1 MAGVIAFFKEDWKQ
15 FRADEPGERFENH
28 TDRVKRGPKAAL
40 VIQVFMGVI
49 LLAGGIVL
57 MFIPGPAI
65 LAYAFG
71 LAMFAGL
78 SRKLARLL
86 DRAEPALRRQGR
98 RVQAWWRAKRGR

>member
-28 TDRVKRGPKAAL
+28 TDRVKAGPKAAL
-40 VIQVFMGVI
+40 VLQVLMGVV

-86 DRAEPALRRQGR
+86 DRAEPALRRKGQR
-98 RVQAWWRAKRGR
+98 LKAWWRSKRS